1 MNPLDLAKS
10 APWNSVLFTTYS
22 LSLSFF
28 EAVVIDALIRGGA
41 RNPTILSDPE
51 GVRAGLSELGA
62 RLVGRDYEL
71 LPVERIG
78 GVFHP
83 KLSAFLGDDDAHL
96 LVGSGNLTFGG
107 WGGNFEQI
115 EHLHP
120 SFAPEAIADAAE
132 FLELLELDERIR
144 LPATDKLGQ
153 TADALRKAVKGKPG
167 AGRIRLVHN

>member
-83 KLSAFLGDDDAHL
+83 KLSVFLNDSDAHL
-96 LVGSGNLTFGG
+96 LVGSGNVTFGG
-107 WGGNFEQI
+107 
-115 EHLHP
+115 
-120 SFAPEAIADAAE
+120 
-132 FLELLELDERIR
+132 
-144 LPATDKLGQ
+144 
-153 TADALRKAVKGKPG
+153 
-167 AGRIRLVHN
+167 